1 VENDSW
7 LPFLILPD
15 KKDSWLTPILP
26 ETHFA

>member
-7 LPFLILPD
+7 LPLILPD